1 MPLAKIILCCS
12 FLFSVSLVSCQ
23 NPESKK
29 STNLSAKNKMGTIVN
44 KTEEEWKKELSPE
57 QYRIL
62 REKGTESPG
71 SGEYNKHFE
80 KGFYICGGCG
90 EELFSSDQ
98 KFDGHCGWPSFDG
111 EIGGGEKV
119 KKVKDFSFGMI
130 RTEIICA
137 SCGGHLGHLF
147 DDGPTASGQR
157 YCVNSL
163 SLKFKPAEKK

>member
-1 MPLAKIILCCS
+1 
-12 FLFSVSLVSCQ
+12 
-23 NPESKK
+23 
-29 STNLSAKNKMGTIVN
+29 MGTIVN
-44 KTEEEWKKELSPE
+44 KTEEDWKKELSPE

-62 REKGTESPG
+62 REKGTESPH
-71 SGEYNKHFE
+71 SGEYNEHFE
-80 KGFYICGGCG
+80 KGFYTCGGCG

-137 SCGGHLGHLF
+137 RCGGHLGHLF

>member
-12 FLFSVSLVSCQ
+12 FLFSVNLVSCQ

-44 KTEEEWKKELSPE
+44 KTEEDWKKELSPE

-62 REKGTESPG
+62 REKGTESPH
-71 SGEYNKHFE
+71 SGEYNEHFE
-80 KGFYICGGCG
+80 KGFYTCGGCG

-137 SCGGHLGHLF
+137 RCGGHLGHLF

>member
-1 MPLAKIILCCS
+1 
-12 FLFSVSLVSCQ
+12 VSLVSCQ

-137 SCGGHLGHLF
+137 RCGGHLGHLF

-163 SLKFKPAEKK
+163 SLKFKPSEKK

>member
-1 MPLAKIILCCS
+1 
-12 FLFSVSLVSCQ
+12 
-23 NPESKK
+23 
-29 STNLSAKNKMGTIVN
+29 MGTIVN

>member
-1 MPLAKIILCCS
+1 
-12 FLFSVSLVSCQ
+12 
-23 NPESKK
+23 
-29 STNLSAKNKMGTIVN
+29 MGTIVN
-44 KTEEEWKKELSPE
+44 KTEEGWKKELSPE

-62 REKGTESPG
+62 REKGTESPH
-71 SGEYNKHFE
+71 SGEYNEHFE
-80 KGFYICGGCG
+80 KGFYTCGGCG

-137 SCGGHLGHLF
+137 RCGGHLGHLF